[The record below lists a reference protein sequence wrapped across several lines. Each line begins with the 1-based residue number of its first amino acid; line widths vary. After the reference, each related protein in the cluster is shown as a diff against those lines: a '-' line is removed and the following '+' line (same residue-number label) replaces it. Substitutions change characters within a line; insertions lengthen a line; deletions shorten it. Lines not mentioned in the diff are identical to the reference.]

1 MVDVN
6 DTKRFL
12 WCYEGAGAAGT
23 AVLTTAALDS
33 YYFGIY
39 NKNVNEWN
47 FPSIANKITNYHTY
61 DSRNPTLADGG
72 ALMPDWRHTYIPT
85 SGTHL
90 VWQMGKVANGASP
103 ATFTAADYD
112 TEQFA
117 IEIRAEEGDGSGT
130 SNYRIM
136 QLNGAYSTKL
146 YGYIQAGD
154 PYIVEQTFNYMNYND
169 SQDYALLTNTPTYP
183 DGETAPYVGLP
194 KVTYDPD
201 GTPYIIP
208 NVIKFD
214 YTSESVFS
222 QAYTNSTET
231 DQVIYKERFLPTRF
245 TLTCISEVNTIWDDF
260 IDRVDTKNL
269 EVIIYKADTSE
280 YIILD
285 LTGIEIIGWDSQG
298 EGYSGYYVSTLVGE
312 AASLSGSF
320 TYQGTFAT
328 HYQGE
333 DT

>member
-6 DTKRFL
+6 DFKRFL
-12 WCYEGAGAAGT
+12 WTYEGDGTAGT
-23 AVLTTAALDS
+23 PVFTEAAVDS
-33 YYFGIY
+33 FYFGVY
-39 NKNVNEWN
+39 NNEVNKWN
-47 FPSIANKITNYHTY
+47 FPSITNKITNYHAY
-61 DSRNPTLADGG
+61 NSRNPTLADGG
-72 ALMPDWRHTYIPT
+72 SIMPEWRHTYIPT

-117 IEIRAEEGDGSGT
+117 IEIRAEESGGD
-130 SNYRIM
+130 NYRIF

-146 YGYIQAGD
+146 YGYIQSGS

-169 SQDYALLTNTPTYP
+169 SQDEPLLTNTPTYP

-194 KVTYDPD
+194 KITYDPD
-201 GTPYIIP
+201 GTPYVIP

-214 YTSESVFS
+214 YMSECVFS
-222 QAYTNSTET
+222 RAYTNVTET
-231 DQVIYKERFLPTRF
+231 EQVIYKERFLPTKF
-245 TLTCISEVNTIWDDF
+245 TLTILSEVNTIWDDF

-269 EVIIYKADTSE
+269 EVIIYKADTAE
-280 YIILD
+280 NIVLD
-285 LTGIEIIGWDSQG
+285 LTGIEIAGWDSQG
-298 EGYSGYYVSTLVGE
+298 VGHEGYYISTIVGE

-320 TYQGTFAT
+320 TYQGTFGT
-328 HYQGE
+328 HYKGE
-333 DT
+333 ES